1 MVRTQDVHQVLGK
14 LGCMLRIAVG
24 DMRHEINEV
33 LNGHNAIVSRGGW
46 RLQKYLS
53 LMFIL
58 AVLAKKIFFI

>member
-1 MVRTQDVHQVLGK
+1 
-14 LGCMLRIAVG
+14 MLRIAVG